1 MVGKAGVLGVGR
13 GRTGGRV
20 GEGGRAGTGAEGVEW
35 VLVQT
40 GRHQWSLLLH
50 RLTIKTVLIHKKQV
64 ELALIK
70 TVNYK
75 CAADVTPA

>member
-1 MVGKAGVLGVGR
+1 VVGKEGGLGVGR

-40 GRHQWSLLLH
+40 TTSGACSY
-50 RLTIKTVLIHKKQV
+50 T
-64 ELALIK
+64 
-70 TVNYK
+70 
-75 CAADVTPA
+75 D